1 MSDKSVPGF
10 IQLGFSPCYL
20 CAPYYQF
27 LFFLAS
33 SAKPTSDR
41 PKSQAFLAF
50 NNEFNRGIAGKFDY
64 TIDAGEPAKFR
75 VQTFPKRYG
84 FIQLTAEYFPNKTPW
99 NPVTVLNYTTKAA
112 DNLFPSPIT
121 YAVFGDDLTN
131 YFTGSIPDNTKAAT
145 YSFRDGE
152 TINCIYVPP
161 MPMFLFQL
169 TDYHNT
175 SPLLT
180 AERDTT
186 LALRL
191 LIAIAL

>member
-33 SAKPTSDR
+33 SEKPTSDR
-41 PKSQAFLAF
+41 PTSQAFLTF
-50 NNEFNRGIAGKFDY
+50 NNKFNPIGGNFDY

-84 FIQLTAEYFPNKTPW
+84 FIQLKAEYIPIQTPW
-99 NPVTVLNYTTKAA
+99 NPVPLLDYTTVAEVYQGTVKI
-112 DNLFPSPIT
+112 FPSPIT

-131 YFTGSIPDNTKAAT
+131 FFTGSPNKGTEAAT

-152 TINCIYVPP
+152 TINCINLQCQCSC
-161 MPMFLFQL
+161 F
-169 TDYHNT
+169 
-175 SPLLT
+175 S
-180 AERDTT
+180 
-186 LALRL
+186 
-191 LIAIAL
+191 